1 MVSKSALPMSTDCPL
16 SERELEVLRLVA
28 TGATNQ
34 QIARALVISPNT
46 VKVHLRNIFEKLQ
59 VASRTEATMLA
70 VQAGW
75 LTFEGIRPAVEV
87 RPAPAVAP
95 EKPGPESA
103 PAPILRPSPRLELWQ
118 RVYLVLVISITAL
131 ATLWPLAGPTNSRI
145 ELRPFSD
152 IGRPTLGPAPWA
164 NVPRWTVLAPLPQ
177 PRARLALAS
186 YGGRLYAIGGEGKE
200 GVSGAVYVF
209 DPVANAWSPR
219 AHKPTPVSNFGV
231 VALGDVLYAVGGC
244 TADGGVT
251 DVVEAYDPMRD
262 IWRAVKPMPAPRCAH
277 AIAALGDRLYVFG
290 GWDGSRYVADVFI
303 YDRAADAW
311 ERGAPIPIARGFL
324 GAAALKDRIYVVGGF
339 DGRREYALAH
349 RYDPAAEARGEP
361 AWEALP
367 PMMRARGGLGV
378 AAEGNAIYAIGGG
391 WRGDLEY
398 NERFDLL
405 SSTWSRV
412 ESPFKVQWRN
422 VGVATLGTQ
431 VYVVGGW
438 SGDYLNATAAYQSSF
453 RAFLPLGSMNTGP

>member
-1 MVSKSALPMSTDCPL
+1 MSIDECPL

-46 VKVHLRNIFEKLQ
+46 VKVHLRNIFEKLE

-75 LTFEGIRPAVEV
+75 LTLEGMRPAVEG
-87 RPAPAVAP
+87 RPASAAEPKEPEPEPAPMPAV
-95 EKPGPESA
+95 
-103 PAPILRPSPRLELWQ
+103 RPSPHLELWQ
-118 RVYLVLVISITAL
+118 RVYLIGVAIVAAL
-131 ATLWPLAGPTNSRI
+131 AVLWPLAEPAGSRM
-145 ELRPFSD
+145 ELGPFSD
-152 IGRPTLGPAPWA
+152 VGRPALGPAPWA
-164 NVPRWTVLAPLPQ
+164 NVPRWTALAPLPQ

-186 YGGRLYAIGGEGKE
+186 YGGRLYAIGGEGAE
-200 GVSGAVYVF
+200 GVSSAVYAF
-209 DPVANAWSPR
+209 DPLANAWSER
-219 AHKPTPVSNFGV
+219 SRKPTPVSNLGV
-231 VALGDVLYAVGGC
+231 VALGDRLYAVGGC

-251 DVVEAYDPMRD
+251 DVMEVYDPARD
-262 IWRAVKPMPAPRCAH
+262 TWHAVKPMPAPRCAH
-277 AIAALGDRLYVFG
+277 AVAALGDRLYVFG

-311 ERGAPIPIARGFL
+311 ERGTPMPAARGFL
-324 GAAALKDRIYVVGGF
+324 GAVALKGHIYVIGGF

-349 RYDPAAEARGEP
+349 RYDPAAAARGEP

-367 PMMRARGGLGV
+367 PMMQARGGLGV

-391 WRGDLEY
+391 WRGDLAY
-398 NERFDLL
+398 NERFDVL
-405 SSTWSRV
+405 SNTWSRV

-422 VGVATLGTQ
+422 PGVATLGTQ

-438 SGDYLNATAAYQSSF
+438 SGDYLNATAAYQASF
-453 RAFLPLGSMNTGP
+453 RTFLPLGGMSTSP

>member
-1 MVSKSALPMSTDCPL
+1 MSRSALFMSADCPL

-34 QIARALVISPNT
+34 QIARALIISPNT

-75 LTFEGIRPAVEV
+75 LTLDGIRPAVEA
-87 RPAPAVAP
+87 RPTPAVEP
-95 EKPGPESA
+95 EELRLESA
-103 PAPILRPSPRLELWQ
+103 PTPMLRPSPRLELWQ
-118 RVYLVLVISITAL
+118 RVYLILVISVTVL
-131 ATLWPLAGPTNSRI
+131 AIFWPLARSANSRI
-145 ELRPFSD
+145 ELGPFSD
-152 IGRPTLGPAPWA
+152 VGRPALGPAPWA
-164 NVPRWTVLAPLPQ
+164 DVSRWTVLAPLPQ

-186 YGGRLYAIGGEGKE
+186 YKGRLYAIGGEGTE

-219 AHKPTPVSNFGV
+219 ARKPTPVSNFGV
-231 VALGDVLYAVGGC
+231 AVLGDVLYAVGGC

-251 DVVEAYDPMRD
+251 DVVEMYDPAQD
-262 IWRAVKPMPAPRCAH
+262 IWRAAKPMLAPRCAH
-277 AIAALGDRLYVFG
+277 AVAALGDRLYVFG

-303 YDRAADAW
+303 YDRATDAW
-311 ERGAPIPIARGFL
+311 ERGASMPVARGFL
-324 GAAALKDRIYVVGGF
+324 GAAALRDHIYVVGGF

-349 RYDPAAEARGEP
+349 RYNPAAEAQGAL

-422 VGVATLGTQ
+422 AGVATLDTR

-438 SGDYLNATAAYQSSF
+438 SGDYLNAVAAYQASF
-453 RAFLPLGSMNTGP
+453 RAFLPLGGINTAP